1 MNNLSIISLSFGFI
15 GCLFVILSFC
25 FQLFKIYKSKNAS
38 GTSWG
43 LIYSQ
48 IITSISFAISSSINI
63 YLDGIVN
70 LPFLAANVILLLLF
84 FVMAFMKYNYDNN
97 ISEIR

>member
-15 GCLFVILSFC
+15 VCVFVILSFC
-25 FQLFKIYKSKNAS
+25 FQLYKIYKSKNAS

-48 IITSISFAISSSINI
+48 IITSISFAVSSSINI

-84 FVMAFMKYNYDNN
+84 FVMAFMKYKYDNN
-97 ISEIR
+97 